1 MRWEITILLISLLIS
16 ICFNIKLYIDSR
28 NCKCKYFEMSNQY
41 RQLNNKYKTLKNG
54 FDFIRRSCF
63 SEDSIFYKYE
73 PVSYE
78 KRMPNDGSSRERDM
92 MYQVAK
98 REIINSVIND
108 ADSIITAEYDQQG
121 NIFYTL
127 KVLKLK

>member
-1 MRWEITILLISLLIS
+1 MKCMITILFILLLIS
-16 ICFNIKLYIDSR
+16 ICLNIKLYISKR
-28 NCKCKYFEMSNQY
+28 HYESKYFEAVDIWGN
-41 RQLNNKYKTLKNG
+41 LNNKYQKLKNTY
-54 FDFIRRSCF
+54 DFIRISCF
-63 SEDSIFYKYE
+63 SEESIFYKYE

-78 KRMPNDGSSRERDM
+78 KRMPNNGSLWERDM

-108 ADSIITAEYDQQG
+108 AESIITAEYDEQG

>member
-1 MRWEITILLISLLIS
+1 MKCMITILFILLLIS
-16 ICFNIKLYIDSR
+16 ICLNIKLYISKR
-28 NCKCKYFEMSNQY
+28 HYESKYFEAVDIWGN
-41 RQLNNKYKTLKNG
+41 LNNKYQKLKNTY
-54 FDFIRRSCF
+54 DFIRRSCF

-78 KRMPNDGSSRERDM
+78 KRMPNDGSLWKRDM

-108 ADSIITAEYDQQG
+108 AESIITAEYDEQG